1 LKDATLRWF
10 TGLGGNNIGR
20 WAEMK
25 ETFQK
30 SYLDYCKEKYH
41 KEKILRMTQKEDE
54 SIEDYV
60 ECFQY
65 NLQWSKQSSKLG
77 DETLQIIFLRGIKDY
92 CMDIL
97 NLMGVGDVSQLS
109 YGDICDFCKR

>member
-20 WAEMK
+20 WAKMK

-41 KEKILRMTQKEDE
+41 KEKILRMTK
-54 SIEDYV
+54 
-60 ECFQY
+60 
-65 NLQWSKQSSKLG
+65 
-77 DETLQIIFLRGIKDY
+77 
-92 CMDIL
+92 
-97 NLMGVGDVSQLS
+97 
-109 YGDICDFCKR
+109 KRMKA